1 MSGFNNRPTVGRQA
15 LDNAASNTSGVLST
29 RPSAKYAS
37 GARTT
42 LKINNTI
49 IGFAFAVSWRI
60 TTQHLEI
67 NTIDNVE
74 AEELAPQRISVEG
87 TISALHIP
95 GTSATTEQWQGS
107 VLSFLFNKYI
117 TIEVRDSE
125 SDQLLFYTGKAVI
138 TSRQEDIRIDDLA
151 NVSLSFK
158 AIGWKDEMEP
168 KRPESSKPPESPKES
183 LSSQIIING
192 VDYVKKKLPIA

>member
-1 MSGFNNRPTVGRQA
+1 MSGFNNRPSTGRQI
-15 LDNAASNTSGVLST
+15 LDNAASNVSGIAST
-29 RPSAKYAS
+29 RPSARYAS

-42 LKINNTI
+42 LKINNSI
-49 IGFAFAVSWRI
+49 VGFAFAVSWRI

-95 GTSATTEQWQGS
+95 GTSATTQQWQGS
-107 VLSFLFNKYI
+107 VLSFLFNKYV
-117 TIEVRDSE
+117 TIEVRDSQTDE
-125 SDQLLFYTGKAVI
+125 LLFYTGKAVI

-158 AIGWKDEMEP
+158 AIGWKDEIEP
-168 KRPESSKPPESPKES
+168 KKPESSKPPESPKAS
-183 LSSQIIING
+183 QLSQTLANG
-192 VDYVKKKLPIA
+192 VDYVKKKLPFA